1 MKPVTQ
7 NLRRSVTQP
16 AGTLG
21 KVRTAHSYRYKVAEE
36 ERRILLWG
44 GRTKARLLLA
54 LIPEVY
60 PGAKVSVYEPGVTHV
75 AGLGEAEV
83 LSSAQDVASK
93 WHTWTHFIVGIGGE
107 HGYARVIASAF
118 LERRGLVPL
127 DLICASSS
135 RHRTSTLGRGVQM
148 MDRSHLGVASVLGDF
163 SMLNT
168 ACAIDHD
175 CRIGRGVHIMGS
187 AVVPSYVDIGDYA
200 TVGTNATLLPHRILG
215 EGAYVGAGA
224 VVTKDIPP
232 WAVAYGNPARVMR
245 ERERP
250 SAAAVM
256 QDMWPDYAD

>member
-1 MKPVTQ
+1 MGDG
-7 NLRRSVTQP
+7 
-16 AGTLG
+16 AGR
-21 KVRTAHSYRYKVAEE
+21 V
-36 ERRILLWG
+36 IIWG

-54 LIPEVY
+54 LIPEAY
-60 PGAKVSVYEPGVTHV
+60 PGAQVSVYEPGVTHV
-75 AGLGEAEV
+75 AGIGEAEF
-83 LSSAQDVASK
+83 LMSAHEVASK

-118 LERRGLVPL
+118 LERQGLAPL
-127 DLICASSS
+127 DLVCASSS

-163 SMLNT
+163 SILNT

-175 CRIGRGVHIMGS
+175 CRIGRGVHIMGGAALAGS
-187 AVVPSYVDIGDYA
+187 VTVKNYA
-200 TVGTNATLLPHRILG
+200 TVGTNATVLPHLIIG

-232 WAVAYGNPARVMR
+232 WVVAYGNPARVMR

-256 QDMWPDYAD
+256 RDMWPDYTD